1 VRSPTY
7 RVIKRRRIPLSQ
19 SLLYVEKLQG
29 MTEEIEKNALLIGFS
44 LTADPDLME
53 AIGSL
58 GLEVRVSETGR
69 LGLVEMSRRPPS
81 LIIIDPEITDLY
93 CAEICRDIRNNQ
105 QLASTPV
112 LVFFSR
118 EPEAVEIFE
127 ALESGADD
135 CFTLQDQT
143 TQIIAKIE
151 WLMMK
156 RKSAATLRQ
165 YYADLKTRQVQTLEF
180 VRATANLMESIDAE
194 FRSKGCLEDPGCAGL
209 FEDRLD
215 MGLDIVRSLASILEQ
230 QMDAFE
236 LPSVFGGS
244 VRAGAQRSDTAPAGS
259 MELAF

>member
-1 VRSPTY
+1 
-7 RVIKRRRIPLSQ
+7 
-19 SLLYVEKLQG
+19 
-29 MTEEIEKNALLIGFS
+29 MTEVVENNALLIGFR
-44 LTADPDLME
+44 LTSDQDLME

-81 LIIIDPEITDLY
+81 LIIIDPEIGDLY
-93 CAEICRDIRNNQ
+93 SAEICRDIRNNRE
-105 QLASTPV
+105 LSSTPV
-112 LVFFSR
+112 LVFFNR

-127 ALESGADD
+127 ALEAGADD
-135 CFTLQDQT
+135 CFTREDQS
-143 TQIIAKIE
+143 TQLVAKIE

-194 FRSKGCLEDPGCAGL
+194 FRAKGCLDDPGCAGL

-236 LPSVFGGS
+236 LPSVFSETSRARLQVSNRAPVGS
-244 VRAGAQRSDTAPAGS
+244 L
-259 MELAF
+259 ELAI

>member
-1 VRSPTY
+1 
-7 RVIKRRRIPLSQ
+7 
-19 SLLYVEKLQG
+19 
-29 MTEEIEKNALLIGFS
+29 MTEEVEKNALLIGFR
-44 LTADPDLME
+44 LTSDPDLME
-53 AIGSL
+53 AIGAL

-81 LIIIDPEITDLY
+81 LIIIDPEISDLY
-93 CAEICRDIRNNQ
+93 CAEICRDIRKNRE
-105 QLASTPV
+105 LSSTPV

-135 CFTLQDQT
+135 CFTRQDQS
-143 TQIIAKIE
+143 TQIVAKIE

-165 YYADLKTRQVQTLEF
+165 YYADLKTRQAQTLEF

-194 FRSKGCLEDPGCAGL
+194 FRSKGCLDDPGCSGL

-236 LPSVFGGS
+236 LPSVFNETGP
-244 VRAGAQRSDTAPAGS
+244 VRAQSSSRVPIGS
-259 MELAF
+259 MELAV